1 MTTLYCNSC
10 EIAFKSKKSF
20 NSHLNTIKHKKCM
33 NKEIKKKY
41 ICMCGKWYIHRSS
54 LFSHRKVCTGEMY
67 IDEIPDDETNTATAP
82 IEQQVEELKS
92 TIEEERRRHDEER
105 EELREQIKT
114 LWEKFADNTK
124 ITNNNTNSNNTNI
137 DTQNNNV
144 TININAFGNEN
155 LDYITDKVI
164 VKCIGRVYNSIPIL
178 IEKIHFDPKH
188 PENHNIKITNRKLPY
203 ASVMT
208 ENNKWKT
215 MDKNDAID
223 KMVVQGYDL
232 LDTKYEDNKKHIQ
245 PYIQDRFEEFQT
257 KYNKQDK
264 KTLKTIKK
272 QVELSILNAE
282 D

>member
-1 MTTLYCNSC
+1 MKNFSKGEKSQKNLNIHFSSVRHKLREQNRHNEKQFVCSC
-10 EIAFKSKKSF
+10 SKVFTKAS
-20 NSHLNTIKHKKCM
+20 NLSRHRKKC
-33 NKEIKKKY
+33 NFKPVVNTNE
-41 ICMCGKWYIHRSS
+41 
-54 LFSHRKVCTGEMY
+54 SHST
-67 IDEIPDDETNTATAP
+67 P
-82 IEQQVEELKS
+82 IEKQLEDLKL
-92 TIEEERRRHDEER
+92 TIEEERHRHEEERRRYDEER
-105 EELREQIKT
+105 EELREQIKI
-114 LWEKFADNTK
+114 LLEKVGDNTNV
-124 ITNNNTNSNNTNI
+124 TNNNVNI

-164 VKCIGRVYNSIPIL
+164 VKCIGRVYNSIPVL

-215 MDKNDAID
+215 IDNNDAID

-232 LDTKYEDNKKHIQ
+232 LDIKYDDNKKHIQ
-245 PYIQDRFEEFQT
+245 PYIQDRFKEFQS
-257 KYNKQDK
+257 KYNNQDK
-264 KTLKTIKK
+264 KTMKTIKK

-282 D
+282 L